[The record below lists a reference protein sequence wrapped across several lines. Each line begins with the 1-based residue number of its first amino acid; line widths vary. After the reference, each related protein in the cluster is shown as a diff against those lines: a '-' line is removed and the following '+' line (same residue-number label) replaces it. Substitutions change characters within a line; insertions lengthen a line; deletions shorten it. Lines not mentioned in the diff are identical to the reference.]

1 MVEDRPGVLSQVTA
15 CLGNASVSVGQ
26 MFQAE
31 GMRGEASITI
41 LTHQARD
48 KDVREAVKSI
58 ALLPSI
64 RKAPRAVRIFDL

>member
-1 MVEDRPGVLSQVTA
+1 
-15 CLGNASVSVGQ
+15 

-64 RKAPRAVRIFDL
+64 RKTPRAVRIFDL